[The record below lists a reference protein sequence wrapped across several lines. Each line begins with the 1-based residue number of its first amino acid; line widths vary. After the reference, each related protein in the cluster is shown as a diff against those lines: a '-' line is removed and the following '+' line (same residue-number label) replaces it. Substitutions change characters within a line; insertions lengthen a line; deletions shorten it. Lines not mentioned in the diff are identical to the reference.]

1 MVKYIISTD
10 IHSGVWLPRTLTSIF
25 PKLVNIFSW
34 DSIAY
39 PLWCCVIR
47 DTRNLRPVFAEYTIT
62 LLSTMTDI
70 CFLSFDSVSSVQRDI
85 YCENRFWSLILKGLI
100 SSMSQCRKQ
109 ALYIMKAA
117 INSLNEN
124 RSKLIT
130 SEYTKA
136 EITPFICN
144 QIYISPSV
152 DCIKEKFFL
161 IHEAL
166 EQEQDDLIMSA
177 STHVID
183 LIEANKKHNICK
195 CFDVIWLRFIFERIL
210 KHNSIHVQKWGVSF
224 VHKLDKAVWNER
236 MIELFVQALNNIF
249 FYEYRSD
256 EDCSESLRPLTEFFK
271 QAQKNNL
278 FEIFLENINNI
289 REPVAIFY
297 IMHAIQMLSPEE
309 IHCAWKTDELKAVK
323 LLVEQNL
330 SDSSS
335 ILCIASQLELLRA
348 IPNYVHRIDDLSLLT
363 DVLATFSCLA
373 RETDSWNV
381 ITTWLSSVLPN
392 EMATNFIDATCT
404 DYLTP
409 EAPRLNLKTFAMM
422 ICLLYDANLIFQQQN
437 SECLAIRPLNNLLHS
452 WNTSSNIFKNNN
464 AAKFISHLIDIGT
477 KGGHCEG
484 MLKFVEISLHIET
497 TISFLINKMRVI
509 STKLMFQNYTK
520 YINIVSSHL
529 NALTFL
535 PVKMTQNTHQSYIER
550 LQRESINLVK
560 SLQSNVN
567 IQYLYGLHILY
578 LSQEV
583 RVDRLIDNTKDI
595 LFILST
601 SRNICHNVE
610 NLEKEIVSDYLLLL
624 SKLIY
629 QYIVNHLETLSITV
643 FDTLLSYLQP
653 FLKFLRTKNISELA
667 KILGIVTNKFMC
679 EEGNEYIK
687 IKKTFMV
694 IFNKCFTYIMTK
706 EEDNIFWT
714 AIQSLMEVIIN
725 NNFLRSSN
733 AAEFT
738 KRVSS

>member
-1 MVKYIISTD
+1 M
-10 IHSGVWLPRTLTSIF
+10 P
-25 PKLVNIFSW
+25 
-34 DSIAY
+34 
-39 PLWCCVIR
+39 
-47 DTRNLRPVFAEYTIT
+47 
-62 LLSTMTDI
+62 
-70 CFLSFDSVSSVQRDI
+70 
-85 YCENRFWSLILKGLI
+85 
-100 SSMSQCRKQ
+100 QCREQ

-117 INSLNEN
+117 VNSLNEN
-124 RSKLIT
+124 RSNLIT

-195 CFDVIWLRFIFERIL
+195 CFDVIWLRFIFERTL

-224 VHKLDKAVWNER
+224 VHKLDKAVLDE
-236 MIELFVQALNNIF
+236 ELLEQFIKALNNIF
-249 FYEYRSD
+249 FYEYRAD

-271 QAQKNNL
+271 QAQKINL
-278 FEIFLENINNI
+278 FKKFLKNVNNI
-289 REPVAIFY
+289 YEPVAIFY
-297 IMHAIQMLSPEE
+297 IMHALRILSPEE
-309 IHCAWKTDELKAVK
+309 IHYCAWKTDELKAIK
-323 LLVEQNL
+323 LLVKQTL

-335 ILCIASQLELLRA
+335 IPCIAFQLELLRA
-348 IPNYVHRIDDLSLLT
+348 IPNYVHRIDDLSLLA

-373 RETDSWNV
+373 RETDSWDV

-452 WNTSSNIFKNNN
+452 WNTSFNIFKNSN
-464 AAKFISHLIDIGT
+464 AAKFMSHLIDIGT

-484 MLKFVEISLHIET
+484 MLKFISLHIET

-509 STKLMFQNYTK
+509 STKLTFQDYTK

-535 PVKMTQNTHQSYIER
+535 PIKMTQNTHQSYIER
-550 LQRESINLVK
+550 LQRESTNLVK
-560 SLQSNVN
+560 SLQPNVN

-583 RVDRLIDNTKDI
+583 RVDRLNDNTKDI
-595 LFILST
+595 LYILSM
-601 SRNICHNVE
+601 SNNICQDRNVK
-610 NLEKEIVSDYLLLL
+610 NLKRKIVSEYLFLL

-629 QYIVNHLETLSITV
+629 QYVVNNLETLRITV
-643 FDTLLSYLQP
+643 GTLLSYLQQ
-653 FLKFLRTKNISELA
+653 FLEFLLPKNIPKVA
-667 KILGIVTNKFMC
+667 KILKIVIDKSIC
-679 EEGNEYIK
+679 EEGNEYMKNKETCMFIF
-687 IKKTFMV
+687 KK
-694 IFNKCFTYIMTK
+694 CLCIMDN
-706 EEDNIFWT
+706 EENNIFWT
-714 AIQSLMEVIIN
+714 AMQSLMEVIIN

-738 KRVSS
+738 KKVS

>member
-1 MVKYIISTD
+1 M
-10 IHSGVWLPRTLTSIF
+10 HSGAWLPRTLTSIF
-25 PKLVNIFSW
+25 PKLVNIFPW
-34 DSIAY
+34 NDIAY
-39 PLWCCVIR
+39 PLWACVIN
-47 DTRNLRPVFAEYTIT
+47 DINSRPDVSTECTIT
-62 LLSTMTDI
+62 ILSTIADI
-70 CFLSFDSVSSVQRDI
+70 CFLSFDSVSSVQCDI
-85 YCENRFWSLILKGLI
+85 YCEDIFWILIFKGLI
-100 SSMSQCRKQ
+100 SPMSQCRKQ

-117 INSLNEN
+117 VNSLNEN

-177 STHVID
+177 STHMTD

-195 CFDVIWLRFIFERIL
+195 CFDVIWLRFIFKRIL
-210 KHNSIHVQKWGVSF
+210 QHNSIHVQKWGVSF
-224 VHKLDKAVWNER
+224 VHKFDKAVWNER

-271 QAQKNNL
+271 QAQKINL
-278 FEIFLENINNI
+278 FEKFLQNINVNNI
-289 REPVAIFY
+289 YEPVAIFY
-297 IMHAIQMLSPEE
+297 IMHALRILSPEE
-309 IHCAWKTDELKAVK
+309 IHYCAWKTDELKAVK
-323 LLVEQNL
+323 LLVKQNL

-335 ILCIASQLELLRA
+335 IPCIASQLELLRA
-348 IPNYVHRIDDLSLLT
+348 IPNYVHRIDDLSLFA
-363 DVLATFSCLA
+363 DVLATFFCLA

-381 ITTWLSSVLPN
+381 ITTWLSSVLQN
-392 EMATNFIDATCT
+392 ERATNFIAATCI

-409 EAPRLNLKTFAMM
+409 EAPRLNLTTFATM

-484 MLKFVEISLHIET
+484 MLKFISLHIET

-535 PVKMTQNTHQSYIER
+535 PIKMTQNTHQSYIER

-629 QYIVNHLETLSITV
+629 QYIVNHLETLSITA

-694 IFNKCFTYIMTK
+694 IFNNCFTYIMTK
-706 EEDNIFWT
+706 EKDINIFWT

-738 KRVSS
+738 KRVS